1 MRINRLIATTA
12 SLALLAV
19 GTLTSAPAMAEDNT
33 GLSQN
38 EADALL
44 AVVDATTPAE
54 LRAAS
59 RDAALPEGTAEHARD
74 AASTLPAGTDLSA
87 EGVVESAVDYD
98 AIVRNAIRNAIDG
111 TQYQCEDTALS
122 EYSTALILGP
132 LYGFDLE
139 GATDEEVEQYFTQA
153 FALLFYTLLG
163 GLDGATYDLLF
174 NANDPRFSR
183 FGTGNVN
190 QTADLQRTFF
200 ELKNFWNVDGRSI
213 RLEPL
218 KNTVILSTNLDDRT
232 RWGKG
237 AIASVAPDNIP
248 VTDNPDT
255 IQLYRSYADGLAGLQ
270 ANVPWMEASNPVY
283 TFNAFAYDP
292 PYDPAGDPPAFGKFG
307 KIMAYGDGLLTGQA
321 EFGLIDVGP
330 EAVLGHEYGHQIQYA
345 NKVFGGE
352 DTPESTRRTELMAD
366 AYGAYFAAHE
376 EGLALNG
383 RRLSQVVRSFEEVG
397 DCGFDSPGHHGTPL
411 QRQKSA
417 IWGVELA
424 QDAPC
429 VTPKGKATATLANG
443 DCRLGVQIIAT
454 KQLQRE
460 FDVALPGIVAPDA

>member
-38 EADALL
+38 EADAVL
-44 AVVDATTPAE
+44 ALVDATTPAE

-59 RDAALPEGTAEHARD
+59 RDAALPDETAQLAREV
-74 AASTLPAGTDLSA
+74 ATLLPAGTDLTA
-87 EGVVESAVDYD
+87 EGPVESAVDYD
-98 AIVRNAIRNAIDG
+98 AVVRNAIRSAIDG
-111 TQYQCEDTALS
+111 TQYQCEGTALS
-122 EYSTALILGP
+122 EYSTSLLMGP
-132 LYGFDLE
+132 LGDFDIESATQEELE
-139 GATDEEVEQYFTQA
+139 AHINQIFT
-153 FALLFYTLLG
+153 LLFYTILG

-183 FGTGNVN
+183 FGAGDVN
-190 QTADLQRTFF
+190 QTADLQRSFF
-200 ELKNFWNVDGRSI
+200 ELKNFWDINARNI

-218 KNTVILSTNLDDRT
+218 KSTVILSSNLDDRT

-237 AIASVAPDNIP
+237 AIASITPENIP
-248 VTDNPDT
+248 ATDTPEHLE
-255 IQLYRSYADGLAGLQ
+255 LYRGWADTLAAFQEDL
-270 ANVPWMEASNPVY
+270 PWMDASNPIY
-283 TFNAFAYDP
+283 TFNAFAF
-292 PYDPAGDPPAFGKFG
+292 DPAGESPAFSKFG
-307 KIMAYGDGLLTGQA
+307 KIIAYGDGLLTGQA

-330 EAVLGHEYGHQIQYA
+330 EAVLGHEYGHQVQYS
-345 NKVFGGE
+345 NKVFGTAS
-352 DTPESTRRTELMAD
+352 TPEATRRTELMAD
-366 AYGAYFAAHE
+366 AYGAYFAAHK